1 MAGANPVSTES
12 MPNGSVASLWERND
26 KSVTLLIQDGN
37 FSGNARGGLM
47 QAVPNLVKVQ
57 GLTGR

>member
-1 MAGANPVSTES
+1 
-12 MPNGSVASLWERND
+12 MPNGSAASLWERND